1 MVDVLFRMAFL
12 MLYAA
17 AWLLVVATLLALNV
31 LVTIARLLWTK
42 LPPLVASIRAER
54 RLRRASVQDRAAL
67 VRRAAAS
74 LH

>member
-1 MVDVLFRMAFL
+1 MVDVLFRMAFW

-31 LVTIARLLWTK
+31 LVVIARLLWTS
-42 LPPLVASIRAER
+42 LPPLVARVRAER
-54 RLRRASVQDRAAL
+54 RLRRASVQERAAL
-67 VRRAAAS
+67 VGRSLS

>member
-17 AWLLVVATLLALNV
+17 AWLLVVATLLALHL
-31 LVTIARLLWTK
+31 LVAIARLIWMTV
-42 LPPLVASIRAER
+42 PPLVARIRAER
-54 RLRRASVQDRAAL
+54 RIRRTSVQEQAAL
-67 VRRAAAS
+67 TARAAS

>member
-17 AWLLVVATLLALNV
+17 AWLLVVATLLALNL
-31 LVTIARLLWTK
+31 LVAIARLLWTR
-42 LPPLVASIRAER
+42 LPPLVAHIRTER

-67 VRRAAAS
+67 VGRAVS

>member
-17 AWLLVVATLLALNV
+17 AWLLVVATLLTLNV
-31 LVTIARLLWTK
+31 LVAVARLLWTK
-42 LPPLVASIRAER
+42 LPPLVARVRAER
-54 RLRRASVQDRAAL
+54 RLRRASVQERAAL
-67 VRRAAAS
+67 LGRAVS